1 MRTTT
6 NVTKTHDS
14 QHGMQYTITGANDF
28 YAIGT
33 VYRDT
38 LEPIYRFYLDGGE
51 WDYDSD
57 DYTTYR
63 DAYNAMAG
71 MPEHF
76 ESLREDAM
84 VDAYLRNLEAE
95 GF

>member
-38 LEPIYRFYLDGGE
+38 LEPIYRFYLDGE
-51 WDYDSD
+51 W
-57 DYTTYR
+57 
-63 DAYNAMAG
+63 
-71 MPEHF
+71 
-76 ESLREDAM
+76 
-84 VDAYLRNLEAE
+84 
-95 GF
+95 